1 MNINKLNVSN
11 WVLIWS
17 MKEVIIVEKKHNQ
30 RTLAIYF
37 LQCSMSFYHESPKSI
52 SLGKSLFIILCSKH
66 MRQMNRGH
74 LRLKVQYHI
83 TEILS
88 IQYRLNVKA
97 LPVV

>member
-52 SLGKSLFIILCSKH
+52 SLGKSL
-66 MRQMNRGH
+66 RQMNRGH
-74 LRLKVQYHI
+74 LRLKKSTISYNRNIVHTVQI
-83 TEILS
+83 
-88 IQYRLNVKA
+88 KC
-97 LPVV
+97 